1 MERVNSWM
9 LVVMVIFMAVRAER
23 NINRSGGVY
32 WSTAEEEALAQTQT
46 QTKARDDDT
55 AVTDLD
61 ADGGFSSLEGM
72 LQWAIGHSDPVQ
84 LKETA
89 RDVEKLSP
97 TDLSNRQVEI
107 KQLMDELKTPSDAQ
121 LMQVA
126 INDLSNSS
134 LSLEDRHRAL
144 EELLILVEPIDNAN
158 DLNKLEGLVVVTRE
172 LDHSDADTRKMAAWV
187 LGKASQNNPI
197 VQKQVLELGALSKL
211 MKMVKSDFAEEATK
225 ALYAVSALIRNNV
238 AGQELFYEEAGHL
251 LLQNIMSESSI
262 DIRLRRKAVF
272 LLGDLAECQLEN
284 REKDE
289 LPFFSSRI
297 FLKSVVDLTSSADL
311 DLQEKALVALKNLL
325 QLKTTE
331 ALVFKDFCGLDGALE
346 RLRQRLQDLMVE
358 EEHRDYVMDVER
370 LRSEVQQIFDRKLE
384 KVATGLS
391 GFGL

>member
-1 MERVNSWM
+1 MHVVRDDVYNYFFRLKREREEQGLFHSPLKKKKKEMERVNSWM

-158 DLNKLEGLVVVTRE
+158 GRCDL
-172 LDHSDADTRKMAAWV
+172 
-187 LGKASQNNPI
+187 
-197 VQKQVLELGALSKL
+197 
-211 MKMVKSDFAEEATK
+211 
-225 ALYAVSALIRNNV
+225 
-238 AGQELFYEEAGHL
+238 
-251 LLQNIMSESSI
+251 
-262 DIRLRRKAVF
+262 
-272 LLGDLAECQLEN
+272 
-284 REKDE
+284 
-289 LPFFSSRI
+289 
-297 FLKSVVDLTSSADL
+297 
-311 DLQEKALVALKNLL
+311 
-325 QLKTTE
+325 
-331 ALVFKDFCGLDGALE
+331 
-346 RLRQRLQDLMVE
+346 
-358 EEHRDYVMDVER
+358 
-370 LRSEVQQIFDRKLE
+370 
-384 KVATGLS
+384 
-391 GFGL
+391 

>member
-311 DLQEKALVALKNLL
+311 DLQEKQALVALKNLL

-384 KVATGLS
+384 KTLLS
-391 GFGL
+391 DNR